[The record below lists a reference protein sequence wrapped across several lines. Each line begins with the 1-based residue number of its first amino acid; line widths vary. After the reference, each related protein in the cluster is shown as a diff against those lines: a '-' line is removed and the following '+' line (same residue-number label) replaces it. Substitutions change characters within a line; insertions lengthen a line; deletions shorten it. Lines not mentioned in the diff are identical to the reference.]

1 MSATRAVWCASSRN
15 ETKGVGMPETEQLPE
30 EEDVEAHRFVKPPAG
45 AGLDPPDP
53 SQADDDEDVEAHRF
67 VKPPAGAGL
76 DPPDPS

>member
-1 MSATRAVWCASSRN
+1 
-15 ETKGVGMPETEQLPE
+15 MPETEQLPE
-30 EEDVEAHRFVKPPAG
+30 EEDAKEEDVEGHGFVKPPSG

-67 VKPPAGAGL
+67 VKPPSGAGL